1 MFGTG
6 LVFTALAA
14 AVPRL
19 LLGASQYIEYDGYWH
34 VFIAQQDNWHNFWE
48 DIEANTH
55 PPLYFLLLKA
65 VMHLGRSPLIYRS
78 ISLVTGIISVFTVGW
93 IARKVVISY

>member
-34 VFIAQQDNWHNFWE
+34 IFIAQQDNWNRFWLE
-48 DIEANTH
+48 IYANAH

-65 VMHLGRSPLIYRS
+65 ALRLGHSLIVYRS
-78 ISLVTGIISVFTVGW
+78 ISLLTGIGSVALVGW
-93 IARKVVISY
+93 IA